1 MSGYQGWGAIAGPER
16 KSREI
21 VMSRVVH
28 RSLGVV
34 AAAALLLPALASAEG
49 TPALAPDVVKVQ
61 ADDVAVEHPA
71 KRVVDVRARQV
82 GGATQVDVVADGEL
96 GRWELT
102 ELKDPPRLALDLL
115 GVAKAPRAEK
125 ALSGPYL
132 RTARFGKHED
142 RIRVVLDGVAAAA
155 MPAYRIERTAT
166 GLRLWVGEEPVAD
179 ASAPESKPASEAA
192 KAKVIDV
199 SFRPVGDAQLVEVA
213 LAGDVT
219 PEVSRPEPGVAVMTF
234 SGAEL
239 PAALQ
244 RSLDTSA
251 FGGPV
256 RTVSSFVDPSDG
268 SVRIVAALS
277 GQAKDRVAVENGKL
291 RWTFEGA
298 PVAEARSETRAAGFR
313 SAAPAAAL
321 ETAAGATKYQGRRV
335 SFEFKDIDLH
345 NLLRVIAEVSKRN
358 IVVSDEVKGKITIRL
373 RNVPW
378 DQALDLILKT
388 KGLGKE
394 ETGNII
400 RIAPLKVLEEEA
412 KARAAAAAEREKE
425 LPLKV
430 RIIPVNYA
438 MAKELEPKVK
448 DLLTKRGTITVDQRT
463 NTLVVKDIVEVLSKA
478 EGLVRSLDT
487 QTPQVLISSRIVE
500 ASSNFSRDIGIQWGG
515 SLQATSATGNPT
527 GLAFPSNVASSG
539 AVPGAYGGGYG
550 VPAQPNWAVSLPANI
565 ADNEGAGLG
574 MHFGSA
580 GGSALLNLRITALE
594 KQGVLKTVSAPR
606 VTTLDNKEAVISQGV
621 SIPFS
626 QVSAAG
632 VNTVFVEAKLELKVV
647 PHVTADGA
655 VLMQIKA
662 TNNQPNPQ
670 LTGANGQPSIT
681 KREAE
686 TEVLVQDGDTTVI
699 GGIYT
704 RKTSDGEAKVPLFGD
719 IPILGWLFKNKTVT
733 DERTELLIFISP
745 SIVNR
750 EASVVAGG

>member
-1 MSGYQGWGAIAGPER
+1 MSGYQGWAAIAGPES
-16 KSREI
+16 SREC

-28 RSLGVV
+28 RSLGLL
-34 AAAALLLPALASAEG
+34 AAAALLLPGLAAAEAP
-49 TPALAPDVVKVQ
+49 TAPDVVRVQ
-61 ADDVAVEHPA
+61 ADDVVVEHPA
-71 KRVVDVRARQV
+71 KRVVDVRAAKV
-82 GGATQVDVVADGEL
+82 GAATRVDVMADGEI

-115 GVAKAPRAEK
+115 GVVKAPK
-125 ALSGPYL
+125 AVKSLPGPHL
-132 RTARFGKHED
+132 RTARFGKHAD
-142 RIRVVLDGVAAAA
+142 RIRVVLDGAAASA

-166 GLRLWVGEEPVAD
+166 GLRLWLGDEGAVAEATPVP
-179 ASAPESKPASEAA
+179 APAAA
-192 KAKVIDV
+192 KVLDV
-199 SFRPVGDAQLVEVA
+199 SFRPDGAAQLVEVA
-213 LAGDVT
+213 ITGKVE
-219 PEVSRPEPGVAVMTF
+219 PEVTRPEPGVAVMTF
-234 SGAEL
+234 AGAEL
-239 PAALQ
+239 PDSLQ

-256 RTVSSFVDPSDG
+256 RTVSSFVDPADG
-268 SVRIVAALS
+268 RVRIVASLA
-277 GQAKDRVAVENGKL
+277 GQAQDRVTVEDGKL
-291 RWTFEGA
+291 RWAFAGPA
-298 PVAEARSETRAAGFR
+298 VAEVRGGTRAAGFQT
-313 SAAPAAAL
+313 SAPAAAL
-321 ETAAGATKYQGRRV
+321 NTASGATKYRGRRV
-335 SFEFKDIDLH
+335 SFEFKDIDIH

-358 IVVSDEVKGKITIRL
+358 IVVSDEVKGRITIRL

-400 RIAPLKVLEEEA
+400 RIAPLKVLQEEA
-412 KARAAAAAEREKE
+412 KIRAAAAAERENE

-438 MAKELEPKVK
+438 MANEVAPKVK
-448 DLLTKRGTITVDQRT
+448 DLLSKRGSLTVDQRT
-463 NTLVVKDIVEVLSKA
+463 NTLVVKDIVDVLSKA

-487 QTPQVLISSRIVE
+487 QTPQVLISARIVE
-500 ASSNFSRDIGIQWGG
+500 AGSNFTRDIGIQWGG

-527 GLAFPSNVASSG
+527 GLAFPSNVTTGG
-539 AVPGAYGGGYG
+539 AVPGAYGGGFG
-550 VPAQPNWAVSLPANI
+550 VPAQPNWAVSLPAGI
-565 ADNEGAGLG
+565 AENEGAGIG

-606 VTTLDNKEAVISQGV
+606 VTTLDNKEAKISQGI

-632 VNTVFVEAKLELKVV
+632 VNTVFVEAQLELQVT
-647 PHVTADGA
+647 PHVTADGS
-655 VLMQIKA
+655 VLMKIKA

-681 KREAE
+681 KREAQ
-686 TEVLVQDGDTTVI
+686 TEVLVHDGDTTVI

-704 RKTSDGEAKVPLFGD
+704 RKTSDSVSKVPLFGD
-719 IPILGWLFKNKTVT
+719 IPILGWLFKNKNTS

>member
-1 MSGYQGWGAIAGPER
+1 MSGFQGWAAIAGPEW
-16 KSREI
+16 KFRES

-34 AAAALLLPALASAEG
+34 AALLLLPGLAAAEAAA
-49 TPALAPDVVKVQ
+49 TAPDVVKVQ

-71 KRVVDVRARQV
+71 KRVVDVRAKQV
-82 GGATQVDVVADGEL
+82 GGATRVDVVADGEV

-115 GVAKAPRAEK
+115 GVAKAPK
-125 ALSGPYL
+125 AVKSLAGPHL

-142 RIRVVLDGVAAAA
+142 RVRVVFDGAAAAA

-166 GLRLWVGEEPVAD
+166 GLRLWVGDEAVA
-179 ASAPESKPASEAA
+179 AAPEPTPAPLAAA
-192 KAKVIDV
+192 KAKVLDV
-199 SFRPVGDAQLVEVA
+199 AFRGDGAEQQVEVA
-213 LAGDVT
+213 LSRAVT
-219 PEVSRPEPGVAVMTF
+219 PEVSRPEPGVAVLTF
-234 SGAEL
+234 SGTEL
-239 PAALQ
+239 PATLQ

-256 RTVSSFVDPSDG
+256 RTVSSFVDPADG
-268 SVRIVAALS
+268 SVRIVASLAR
-277 GQAKDRVAVENGKL
+277 QAKDRVAVEHGRL
-291 RWTFEGA
+291 VWTFEGA
-298 PVAEARSETRAAGFR
+298 QVSEARSSSRAAGYT
-313 SAAPAAAL
+313 AAASAAAL
-321 ETAAGATKYQGRRV
+321 SAASGASKYKGRRV

-438 MAKELEPKVK
+438 MANEISPKVK
-448 DLLTKRGTITVDQRT
+448 DLLTPRGTVTVDQRT
-463 NTLVVKDIVEVLSKA
+463 NTLVVKDIVDVLAKA

-500 ASSNFSRDIGIQWGG
+500 AGSNFSRDIGVQWGG
-515 SLQATSATGNPT
+515 NLQATSATGNPT
-527 GLAFPSNVASSG
+527 GLAFPSNMTGGG
-539 AVPGAYGGGYG
+539 AVPGAFGGGFG
-550 VPAQPNWAVSLPANI
+550 VPAQPNWAVSLPADV
-565 ADNEGAGLG
+565 AENEGAGIG

-606 VTTLDNKEAVISQGV
+606 VTTIDNKEAIISQGV

-632 VNTVFVEAKLELKVV
+632 VNTVFVEAKLELKVP

-655 VLMQIKA
+655 VLMKIKA

-686 TEVLVQDGDTTVI
+686 TEVLVADGDTTVI

-704 RKTSDGEAKVPLFGD
+704 RKTSDSEAKVPLFGD
-719 IPILGWLFKNKTVT
+719 IPILGWLFKNKNVT

>member
-1 MSGYQGWGAIAGPER
+1 MSGNQGWAAIAGPVSCWE
-16 KSREI
+16 S

-28 RSLGVV
+28 RSLGLL
-34 AAAALLLPALASAEG
+34 AAATLLLPVTAAAEE
-49 TPALAPDVVKVQ
+49 TAAAAPDVVRVL
-61 ADDVAVEHPA
+61 ADDVEVEHPA
-71 KRVVDVRARQV
+71 KRVVDVRARAV
-82 GGATQVDVVADGEL
+82 GGATRVDVIADGEI

-115 GVAKAPRAEK
+115 GIHKAPRVDKSLQGPHLK
-125 ALSGPYL
+125 A
-132 RTARFGKHED
+132 ARFGKHAD
-142 RIRVVLDGVAAAA
+142 RIRVVLDGAAAAA
-155 MPAYRIERTAT
+155 MPEYRVERTAS
-166 GLRLWVGEEPVAD
+166 GLRVWVGDQAVAAAPVA
-179 ASAPESKPASEAA
+179 AEAA
-192 KAKVIDV
+192 ATAKVLDV
-199 SFRPVGDAQLVEVA
+199 SFRPDGDEQLVEVA
-213 LAGDVT
+213 LAGEVT
-219 PEVSRPEPGVAVMTF
+219 PEVTRPEPGVAVMTF
-234 SGAEL
+234 AGAEL
-239 PAALQ
+239 PAELQ

-256 RTVSSFVDPSDG
+256 RTVSSFVDPTDG
-268 SVRIVAALS
+268 RVRIVAALE
-277 GQAKDRVAVENGKL
+277 GRATDRVTVEQGKL
-291 RWTFEGA
+291 RWAFAGTGVTEVRGG
-298 PVAEARSETRAAGFR
+298 TRAAGF
-313 SAAPAAAL
+313 SASAPAAAL
-321 ETAAGATKYQGRRV
+321 NTATGARYQGRRV
-335 SFEFKDIDLH
+335 SFEFKDIDIH

-358 IVVSDEVKGKITIRL
+358 IVVSDEVKGRITIRL

-412 KARAAAAAEREKE
+412 KARAAAAASREQE

-438 MAKELEPKVK
+438 MAQEIAPKVQ
-448 DLLTKRGTITVDQRT
+448 DLLTGRGSVTVDQRT
-463 NTLVVKDIVEVLSKA
+463 NTLVVKDIVDVLAKA
-478 EGLVRSLDT
+478 EGLVRTLDT

-500 ASSNFSRDIGIQWGG
+500 ASSNLNRSLGIQWGG

-527 GLAFPSNVASSG
+527 GLAFPSNVTSTG
-539 AVPGAYGGGYG
+539 AVPNAFGGGFG
-550 VPAQPNWAVSLPANI
+550 VPEQPNWAVSFPAAI
-565 ADNEGAGLG
+565 AENEGAGIGL
-574 MHFGSA
+574 HFGSA
-580 GGSALLNLRITALE
+580 GGAALLNLRLTALE

-606 VTTLDNKEAVISQGV
+606 VTTLDNKEAVIGQGV

-632 VNTVFVEAKLELKVV
+632 VNTVFVEAKLELRVT
-647 PHVTADGA
+647 PHVTADGS
-655 VLMQIKA
+655 VLMKVKA
-662 TNNQPNPQ
+662 TNNQPNDT

-686 TEVLVQDGDTTVI
+686 TEVLVKDGDTTVI

-704 RKTSDGEAKVPLFGD
+704 RKTADTVAKVPLFGD
-719 IPILGWLFKNKTVT
+719 IPILGWLFKNKTTT
-733 DERTELLIFISP
+733 DDRTELLIFISP